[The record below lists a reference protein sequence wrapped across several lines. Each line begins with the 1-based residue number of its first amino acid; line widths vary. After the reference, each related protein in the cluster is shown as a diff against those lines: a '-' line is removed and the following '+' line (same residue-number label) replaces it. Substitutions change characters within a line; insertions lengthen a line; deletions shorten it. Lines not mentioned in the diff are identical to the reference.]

1 MKLYALHKYAFA
13 FFIACLSAVSLADQ
27 LPDLG
32 DPSSQTLSPS
42 AEYRLGQSA
51 MITIRH
57 AMPLNHDILAN
68 NYINSL
74 GTRLQSAEQDK
85 QFAFEFFLVN
95 DDAINAFALPGGFIG
110 INTGLIL
117 TTDSE
122 DELASVMSHEM
133 SHVTQRHIARL
144 YAYRKQMTIGTMAG
158 ALAAVIIATQNPQA
172 GSGALMATIAG
183 QAQSSLSFSRNNEQE
198 ADRVGIQLMS
208 NAGFDPLAMPK
219 FFEKLHQSSRFSG
232 QYVPEYL
239 QTHPL
244 TQSRIAD
251 AKNRAQQLPK
261 VPDHLKHQ
269 DYWFVKARIK
279 NEQFTMPKD
288 SVAFFEQPLKET
300 APHIAKLA
308 HQYGL
313 ALSLLANNQSD
324 RALSILQTLSQDD
337 PENPYILVALADT
350 YVAQN
355 QLSTAIKLLQQAV
368 KTRPSE
374 LALVVALAE
383 LQLQAEQPKKAIQLL
398 DQYHLHYGEDTFTLR
413 LISRAYG
420 QAGKPTSMHFY
431 QAKYLEKLGEYHS
444 ALDQLKLVKL
454 PQENKDRMS
463 LQIEAK
469 MAEIKEQIEN
479 DKKPL

>member
-1 MKLYALHKYAFA
+1 MKLYCWCTRAVILFWSLLPIALM
-13 FFIACLSAVSLADQ
+13 ADQ

-42 AEYRLGQSA
+42 EEYRLGQSA

-57 AMPLNHDILAN
+57 AMPLNHDVLADT
-68 NYINSL
+68 YINAL
-74 GTRLQSAEQDK
+74 GAHLQHAEPDK
-85 QFAFEFFLVN
+85 QFSFEFFIIN
-95 DDAINAFALPGGFIG
+95 EEAINAFALPGGFIG

-144 YAYRKQMTIGTMAG
+144 YVYRKQMTIGTMAG
-158 ALAAVIIATQNPQA
+158 ALAAIIIATQNPQA

-183 QAQSSLSFSRNNEQE
+183 QAQSSLSFSRNHEQE

-219 FFEKLHQSSRFSG
+219 FFEKLYQSARFSG

-251 AKNRAQQLPK
+251 AKNRAQQLTKNASPYR
-261 VPDHLKHQ
+261 Q
-269 DYWFVKARIK
+269 NDYWFVKARLK
-279 NEQFTMPKD
+279 NEQFAMPKD
-288 SVAFFEQPLKET
+288 SLAFFEQPLKDT
-300 APHIAKLA
+300 APEIAKLA

-313 ALSLLANNQSD
+313 ALSFLANNQSE
-324 RALSILQTLSQDD
+324 RALTILQSLSQRD
-337 PENPYILVALADT
+337 PESPYLIISMADAHLA
-350 YVAQN
+350 QG
-355 QLSTAIKLLQQAV
+355 QIGTAIKLLQQAV
-368 KTRPSE
+368 KAHPAE
-374 LALVVALAE
+374 LSLVATLAE
-383 LQLQAEQPKKAIQLL
+383 FQLQVDQPKKAIQLL
-398 DQYHLHYGEDTFTLR
+398 DQYHLHYGENAFTLR

-420 QAGKPTSMHFY
+420 QAGRPTSMHFY
-431 QAKYLEKLGEYHS
+431 QAKYLETLGEYHS

-454 PQENKDRMS
+454 PSDNKDRMS

-469 MAEIKEQIEN
+469 MAEIKERIES